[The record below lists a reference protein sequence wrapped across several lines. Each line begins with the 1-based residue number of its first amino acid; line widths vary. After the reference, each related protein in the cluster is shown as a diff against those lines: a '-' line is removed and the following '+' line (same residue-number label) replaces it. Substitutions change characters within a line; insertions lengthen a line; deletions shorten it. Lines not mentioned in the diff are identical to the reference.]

1 MGLKLPIFPL
11 GLVVFPGEKLNLHIF
26 EPRYKQLLNDVL
38 QEHITFGI
46 PAYVENELK
55 PYGTEVELL
64 GVERVYAKGEMDVR
78 TVGKRIF
85 RIAEVINPMPGKL
98 YSGAYADYVDLIE
111 NGDVF
116 LAKEI
121 VGMMRQLHHVLKIE
135 KEELKG
141 MDETF
146 TSFQLGHF
154 VGFNLQQEYEFLAL
168 PSERDRQFMLLQHL
182 QKILPYAMET
192 ERLKERIQANG
203 HFKNIL
209 PPNVG

>member
-1 MGLKLPIFPL
+1 MSIKLPIFPL

-46 PAYVENELK
+46 PAYIENELK

-64 GVERVYAKGEMDVR
+64 GIERVYAKGEMDVR

-85 RIAEVINPMPGKL
+85 RIAQVINPMPGKL
-98 YSGAYADYVDLIE
+98 YSGAYADCIE
-111 NGDVF
+111 PINNGDIV
-116 LAKEI
+116 LAREI
-121 VGMMRQLHHVLKIE
+121 VTMMRHLLLTLKIE
-135 KEELKG
+135 KEELQG

-146 TSFQLGHF
+146 STFQLGHF
-154 VGFNLQQEYEFLAL
+154 VGFNVQQEYDFLTL
-168 PSERDRQFMLLQHL
+168 PSERDRQFMLLEHL
-182 QKILPYAMET
+182 KQIVPYAMET

-209 PPNVG
+209 PPQI

>member
-26 EPRYKQLLNDVL
+26 EPRYKELLDDVL

-46 PAYVENELK
+46 PAYIDNELK

-64 GVERVYAKGEMDVR
+64 GVERVYAKGEMDIR

-85 RIAEVINPMPGKL
+85 RIADVINPMPGKQ
-98 YSGAYADYVDLIE
+98 YSGAYADYVDSIDNADPVL
-111 NGDVF
+111 GR
-116 LAKEI
+116 EI
-121 VGMMRQLHHVLKIE
+121 VDMMRQLHLTLKVE

-146 TSFQLGHF
+146 TTFQLGHF
-154 VGFNLQQEYEFLAL
+154 VGFNVQQEYDFLTL
-168 PSERDRQFMLLQHL
+168 PSERDRQFMILQHL
-182 QKILPYAMET
+182 QKILPYATET

-203 HFKNIL
+203 HFKDIL
-209 PPNVG
+209 PPTI

>member
-1 MGLKLPIFPL
+1 MSIKLPIFPL

-46 PAYVENELK
+46 PSYIENELK

-78 TVGKRIF
+78 TVGKGIF
-85 RIAEVINPMPGKL
+85 RMAEMISPMPGKL
-98 YSGAYADYVDLIE
+98 YSGAYVDYVEPID
-111 NGDVF
+111 NGDPF
-116 LAKEI
+116 LGKEI
-121 VGMMRQLHHVLKIE
+121 VNMMRQLHLTLKIE

-141 MDETF
+141 MNEHF

-154 VGFNLQQEYEFLAL
+154 VGFNVQQEYDLLTL
-168 PSERDRQFMLLQHL
+168 PSERDRQFMILQHL

-203 HFKNIL
+203 HFKDIL
-209 PPNVG
+209 PPKI

>member
-1 MGLKLPIFPL
+1 MSLKLPIFPL

-26 EPRYKQLLNDVL
+26 EPRYKELLTDVL

-46 PAYVENELK
+46 PSYIENELK

-78 TVGKRIF
+78 TIGKRIF
-85 RIAEVINPMPGKL
+85 RIADIINPMPGKL
-98 YSGAYADYVDLIE
+98 YSGAYADYVDHIDNPDPAL
-111 NGDVF
+111 G
-116 LAKEI
+116 AEI
-121 VGMMRQLHHVLKIE
+121 VEMMRQLHMTLKVE

-146 TSFQLGHF
+146 STYQLGHF
-154 VGFNLQQEYEFLAL
+154 VGFNVQQEYDFLTL
-168 PSERDRQFMLLQHL
+168 PSERDRQFMILQHL
-182 QKILPYAMET
+182 RKILPYATET

-203 HFKNIL
+203 HFKDIL
-209 PPNVG
+209 PPSI

>member
-1 MGLKLPIFPL
+1 MSLKLPIFPL

-46 PAYVENELK
+46 PAYIENELM

-85 RIAEVINPMPGKL
+85 RIAQVINPMPAKL
-98 YSGAYADYVDLIE
+98 YSGAYADYVNE
-111 NGDVF
+111 VNNGDTF
-116 LAKEI
+116 LGKEI
-121 VGMMRQLHHVLKIE
+121 VGLMKQLHLTLKVE
-135 KEELKG
+135 KEELKDL
-141 MDETF
+141 DEHF
-146 TSFQLGHF
+146 TSWQLGHF
-154 VGFNLQQEYEFLAL
+154 VGFNVQQEYDFLTL
-168 PSERDRQFMLLQHL
+168 PSERDRQFMILQHL

-203 HFKNIL
+203 HFKDIL
-209 PPNVG
+209 PPTI